1 MADRAAELEM
11 LQRYRR
17 DRGELLNF
25 LLSASILRKV
35 VMPPGA
41 VSLEDV
47 DLDQVSVDYVL
58 DCARKNGVL
67 ELSEAIKKYHDEMN
81 LPPMAGS
88 GLAQTFFLIT
98 NLDSSGP
105 PPSRMPPPLSVGT
118 PPAGVLQKSLSTI
131 STPSRQLSVDDL
143 IDDFEDEED
152 GDAAPNIVR
161 RQLNDASDLVLDL
174 PSFKT
179 GLSEDDLRETAY
191 EILLASVGA
200 AGGLLLPAVKEKKEE
215 KKSKI
220 VRKLTGRKSEKYKPQ
235 PSREPG
241 LAGLLENIR
250 TQMEISEG
258 MDRLT
263 RSGLLNASAG
273 RVGKRMDTLL
283 VPLEL
288 LCTVSR
294 VDFPDRKAYLRWEKR
309 QVNMLEEGLLNYP
322 SIHLEPTDHKVA
334 ALRTLIA
341 KLEEAEGLPSPAGPA
356 QHSEAL
362 KAMRGVALGLAERAS
377 RGDQTGEVCH
387 WADGYHLNVRLY
399 ERLLCSVFDILD
411 EGKLVEEVDEIMELL
426 KSTWRILGI
435 TQTIHDL
442 CYTWVLFRQFVLTGE
457 EGLLQHAALQMKR
470 IAADGQR
477 SPQERFYM
485 KSLRSYK
492 DGKDGAQELTFVES
506 VLGPIRQWVDKRMED
521 YHLHFADALKMEALM
536 TLAMVAGRLL
546 ADEKDQTVITRMTSA
561 AEMAAVAKQAEDYIM
576 SSAKTAFERALKGVD
591 MKCEAEHEHPLALLA
606 EDVQGL
612 ARKDASVFAPI
623 LSRWHPHAVPFSAS
637 LFHSLYQKE
646 LKPFLDGVSVLT
658 DDVASVLP
666 AADSLEQYLMGLVM
680 SASTETE
687 INYYKEQMKPFQV
700 EEISGTLIMRWVN
713 MQLSRVSEWVD
724 RTLHQEKWEPLS
736 NQQRHCGSIVEVF
749 RIMDET
755 IEQFFNLKLPMR
767 FPLLK
772 SLMSGLD
779 NALQLYSN
787 KVVNQVGVKED
798 LVPPPPG
805 LTRYG
810 KETSIKTFTKKRLA
824 DPRLPDEKRGSQLNM
839 LTVSRLC
846 VRLNTFHYILNQVNV
861 VEDNIKRCWAVKR
874 PQDNLGNGT
883 GSLPGTLID
892 TARGAK
898 VDRAASGI
906 SIAFDT
912 TRKTINGAVDRIC
925 EFLGMKVVFWD
936 LREPFID
943 GLYKGG
949 VAEARI
955 DQVVGSLDLVLGQI
969 CEVIVEPL
977 RDRVVLGLLQAS
989 LDGMV
994 RVFLDGGPTRFFSQA
1009 DASVLEDDLR
1019 ILKDF
1024 FMADGDGLP
1033 RGVVE
1038 NMSARVKHIVDLYRL
1053 DTRFVVESLKRASEQ
1068 MVMGASPQKD
1078 TKTANDA
1085 DTLLRILCHRMDS
1098 DASSYLKKQYKL
1110 PKSSS

>member
-1 MADRAAELEM
+1 MADRAAETEM

-17 DRGELLNF
+17 DRSELLNF

-41 VSLEDV
+41 VTLEDI

-58 DCARKNGVL
+58 ECARKNGVL
-67 ELSEAIKKYHDEMN
+67 ELSEAIKRYHDDMN
-81 LPPMAGS
+81 LPPMMGS
-88 GLAQTFFLIT
+88 GLNQTFFLVT
-98 NLDSSGP
+98 NVDSSGP
-105 PPSRMPPPLSVGT
+105 PPSRLPPPVSAET
-118 PPAGVLQKSLSTI
+118 PPVGILQKSMSMM
-131 STPSRQLSVDDL
+131 STPSRQFSVDEL
-143 IDDFEDEED
+143 IDDFEDDDD
-152 GDAAPNIVR
+152 GEVTSNIVR
-161 RQLNDASDLVLDL
+161 RQLNDASDLVLAL
-174 PSFKT
+174 PAFKT

-191 EILLASVGA
+191 DILLASVGA

-294 VDFPDRKAYLRWEKR
+294 IDFPDRKAYVRWEKR

-322 SIHLEPTDHKVA
+322 SIHLEGTDYRA
-334 ALRTLIA
+334 TELRTLIA
-341 KLEEAEGLPSPAGPA
+341 KLEEAEGLPSPAGPT
-356 QHSEAL
+356 QHAESL
-362 KAMRGVALGLAERAS
+362 KAIRNVALGLAERAS

-457 EGLLQHAALQMKR
+457 EGLLQHASLQMKR

-485 KSLRSYK
+485 KTLRSCREGP
-492 DGKDGAQELTFVES
+492 DGTEDLTFVES
-506 VLGPIRQWVDKRMED
+506 VLGPIKQWVDKRMED
-521 YHLHFADALKMEALM
+521 YHMHFTDVSKMEALM
-536 TLAMVAGRLL
+536 TLTMVAGRLL
-546 ADEKDQTVITRMTSA
+546 ADEKDQTGIARMTSA
-561 AEMAAVAKQAEDYIM
+561 AEMAAVAKQAEDYIT
-576 SSAKTAFERALKGVD
+576 SSAKAAFVRALKEVD
-591 MKCEAEHEHPLALLA
+591 AKQESENEHPLAVLA
-606 EDVQGL
+606 ADVQIL
-612 ARKDASVFAPI
+612 VKKDATLFAPI

-637 LFHSLYQKE
+637 LYHNLYQKE

-666 AADSLEQYLMGLVM
+666 AADNLEQYLMSLIM
-680 SASTETE
+680 SAGTERDT
-687 INYYKEQMKPFQV
+687 NFYKEQLKPFQV

-736 NQQRHCGSIVEVF
+736 NQQRHGGSIVEVF
-749 RIMDET
+749 RIMEET
-755 IEQFFNLKLPMR
+755 VEQFFNLNLPMR
-767 FPLLK
+767 FPVLK

-787 KVVNQVGVKED
+787 RVVNQLGVKED
-798 LVPPPPG
+798 LMLPPPG

-810 KETSIKTFTKKRLA
+810 RDASIKSTFTTKKKGA
-824 DPRLPDEKRGSQLNM
+824 DPRLPDEKRGSQLNL

-846 VRLNTFHYILNQVNV
+846 VRLNTLHYILNQVNNL
-861 VEDNIKRCWAVKR
+861 EDNIKQRWTMKR
-874 PQDNLGNGT
+874 PQDNSGDKSAN
-883 GSLPGTLID
+883 
-892 TARGAK
+892 
-898 VDRAASGI
+898 GI
-906 SIAFDT
+906 STSFDA
-912 TRKTINGAVDRIC
+912 TRKVINGGIDRIC
-925 EFLGMKVVFWD
+925 EFLGIKVIFWD
-936 LREPFID
+936 LREPFIE

-949 VAEARI
+949 VSEAGI
-955 DQVVGSLDLVLGQI
+955 SQVTGSLDSVLGQI
-969 CEVIVEPL
+969 CEIIVEPL

-994 RVFLDGGPTRFFSQA
+994 RVLIDGGPTRFFSQS
-1009 DASVLEDDLR
+1009 DANALEDDLR
-1019 ILKDF
+1019 VLKEL
-1024 FMADGDGLP
+1024 FMADGEGLP

-1038 NMSARVKHIVDLYRL
+1038 NMASHVRQIVDLYRK
-1053 DTRFVVESLKRASEQ
+1053 DARFVIESLKGASEQ
-1068 MVMGASPQKD
+1068 MVIGAGPQKD
-1078 TKTANDA
+1078 VKTANDEY
-1085 DTLLRILCHRMDS
+1085 TLLRVLCHKMDTE
-1098 DASSYLKKQYKL
+1098 ASSYLKKQYKL
-1110 PKSSS
+1110 PKSCS

>member
-17 DRGELLNF
+17 DRCELLNF
-25 LLSASILRKV
+25 LLSASVLRKV

-41 VSLEDV
+41 VSLEDI

-58 DCARKNGVL
+58 ECARKNGVL
-67 ELSEAIKKYHDEMN
+67 ELSEAIKRFHDEVN

-88 GLAQTFFLIT
+88 GLNQTFFLVT
-98 NLDSSGP
+98 NVDSSGP
-105 PPSRMPPPLSVGT
+105 PPSRLPPPLSAASPPVGL
-118 PPAGVLQKSLSTI
+118 LQKSMSSM
-131 STPSRQLSVDDL
+131 STPSRQLTVDEL
-143 IDDFEDEED
+143 IDDFEDDED
-152 GDAAPNIVR
+152 GEATSNIVR
-161 RQLNDASDLVLDL
+161 RQLNDASDLILDL
-174 PSFKT
+174 PFFKT

-200 AGGLLLPAVKEKKEE
+200 AGGLLLPAAKEKKEE

-263 RSGLLNASAG
+263 RGGLLNASAG

-294 VDFPDRKAYLRWEKR
+294 IDFPDRKAYLRWEKR

-322 SIHLEPTDHKVA
+322 AIHLEATDYRA
-334 ALRTLIA
+334 SELRTLIA

-356 QHSEAL
+356 QHAESL
-362 KAMRGVALGLAERAS
+362 KAMRNVTLGLAERAS

-442 CYTWVLFRQFVLTGE
+442 CYTWVLFRQFVLTDE
-457 EGLLQHAALQMKR
+457 EGLLQHASLQMKR

-485 KSLRSYK
+485 KSLRSCRESV
-492 DGKDGAQELTFVES
+492 DGPKELTFVES
-506 VLGPIRQWVDKRMED
+506 VLGPIKQWVDKRMED
-521 YHLHFADALKMEALM
+521 YHVHFADASRMEALM
-536 TLAMVAGRLL
+536 SLAMVAGRLL
-546 ADEKDQTVITRMTSA
+546 ADEKDQTGVARMTSA
-561 AEMAAVAKQAEDYIM
+561 AEMAAVAKQAEDYIL
-576 SSAKTAFERALKGVD
+576 SSAKAAFERASKEVD
-591 MKCEAEHEHPLALLA
+591 AKCEVENEHPLALLA
-606 EDVQGL
+606 VDVQAL
-612 ARKDASVFAPI
+612 VKKDASLFGPV
-623 LSRWHPHAVPFSAS
+623 LSRWHPHAIPYSAS
-637 LFHSLYQKE
+637 LFHNLYQKE

-680 SASTETE
+680 SANSERDT
-687 INYYKEQMKPFQV
+687 NYYKEQMKPFQV

-713 MQLSRVSEWVD
+713 MQLSRVTEWVD

-736 NQQRHCGSIVEVF
+736 NQQRHGGSIVEVF
-749 RIMDET
+749 RIMEET
-755 IEQFFNLKLPMR
+755 IEQFFNLNLPMR
-767 FPLLK
+767 FPVLK

-787 KVVNQVGVKED
+787 KVVNQLGNKED

-810 KETSIKTFTKKRLA
+810 KEATIKTFTKKRIA
-824 DPRLPDEKRGSQLNM
+824 DPRLPDEKRGSQLNL
-839 LTVSRLC
+839 LTVSGLC
-846 VRLNTFHYILNQVNV
+846 VRLNTLHYILNQVNAL
-861 VEDNIKRCWAVKR
+861 EDNLKKRWALRR
-874 PQDNLGNGT
+874 PKDNFGMMT
-883 GSLPGTLID
+883 TSLPADSTRGGTAD
-892 TARGAK
+892 K
-898 VDRAASGI
+898 AANGI
-906 SIAFDT
+906 STAFDA
-912 TRKTINGAVDRIC
+912 TRKVINGNVDKIC
-925 EFLGMKVVFWD
+925 EFLGMKVIFWD
-936 LREPFID
+936 LREPFVE

-949 VAEARI
+949 VSEAGI
-955 DQVVGSLDLVLGQI
+955 TQVTGSLDLVLGQI
-969 CEVIVEPL
+969 CEMIVEPL

-989 LDGMV
+989 LDGIV
-994 RVFLDGGPTRFFSQA
+994 RVLIDGGPHRFFSQA
-1009 DASVLEDDLR
+1009 DANVLEDDLKV
-1019 ILKDF
+1019 LKEL
-1024 FMADGDGLP
+1024 FMADGEGLP

-1038 NMSARVKHIVDLYRL
+1038 NMSSRVKQIVDLYRL
-1053 DTRFVVESLKRASEQ
+1053 DARFVIESLKRASEQ
-1068 MVMGASPQKD
+1068 MVIGVNPQKD
-1078 TKTANDA
+1078 VKTANDEY
-1085 DTLLRILCHRMDS
+1085 TLLRILCHKMDS
-1098 DASSYLKKQYKL
+1098 EASSYLKKQYKL